1 MNDFKIISYNNF
13 NKKIYPGDFIKIS
26 INFKEC
32 FDVVNNNVKYNTCEH
47 IWTLVESLS
56 EDEIKV
62 KVSNHMFYKS
72 LSNPDYFLKDNLI
85 SINKSNIKEHKR
97 YTEET
102 QNNQIM
108 ILTEIIQQ
116 LPSDIRLLI
125 ENSNQEE
132 REIIFEQLLNSI
144 ISYHNN

>member
-1 MNDFKIISYNNF
+1 
-13 NKKIYPGDFIKIS
+13 
-26 INFKEC
+26 
-32 FDVVNNNVKYNTCEH
+32 
-47 IWTLVESLS
+47 
-56 EDEIKV
+56 
-62 KVSNHMFYKS
+62 MFYKS

-132 REIIFEQLLNSI
+132 REIIFEQLLNSV
-144 ISYHNN
+144 ISYN